1 MVPEKQYYGLNKVHI
16 FDKEDDK
23 AMKEPEL
30 NRYKESDLAYN
41 NRDGFCKYLHFIKF
55 NRNSIEEKNGDL
67 ELGKFNSIEPGKE
80 RTKEKNIWIKN
91 YALKCYNDLLEIC
104 ISLFHFFSFSFFKI
118 KNLGPEYERERLF
131 LNNHDYNV
139 CYIELDDKTW

>member
-1 MVPEKQYYGLNKVHI
+1 MAFINIYVSLNLRGI
-16 FDKEDDK
+16 LF
-23 AMKEPEL
+23 
-30 NRYKESDLAYN
+30 
-41 NRDGFCKYLHFIKF
+41 
-55 NRNSIEEKNGDL
+55 EEKNGDL

-118 KNLGPEYERERLF
+118 KNLGP
-131 LNNHDYNV
+131 
-139 CYIELDDKTW
+139 